1 MFRPPNWLFI
11 FLFALTTK
19 VVAQPVYERNTAEVN
34 QYLAR
39 MAQKGLI
46 VWEDNIQPL
55 RMDIIAAALDSL
67 QTRAST
73 LSEVEKKELNFYQN
87 FYKSVSN
94 KYQLGYKN
102 EDFSFKLFPVITGQL
117 HSSDSIQYFKRSI
130 GINLYGAISKR
141 WGYQLSFQDIT
152 EKGNLLDTSKQSI
165 EAALETGYVK
175 NSLFNNKSI
184 NYTEIRARL
193 SYAFKKGMISVGQDY
208 LTWGYGQGGKLVLS
222 DKAPTYPYLRL
233 DLQLLPWLRFHYSH
247 AWLKSDI
254 PDTAKSYTIPDSIY
268 GGVREVVVQKFM
280 AQHSLDIRLMKGL
293 NLMLGESMLYTDR
306 LNLGYFIPVMFFKA
320 FDNYSGNNSITRGSN
335 GQFFLQLSSRNQL
348 PNTHFY
354 TTLFIDEIKISKV
367 FNEQER
373 RNHLGYTIGANVTD
387 LGLPYLTL
395 GAEYTRIRPFV
406 YRNFLPA
413 QNYTTANF
421 ALGDW
426 MGANADRVVLFANYT
441 PIPRLK
447 LQLKYQFVRIGEEGT
462 LEQQYLQQP
471 QPKFLFG
478 ERKQWNDLL
487 FKASYEAIPRLTTQL
502 YLRSLNG
509 NLQFNSRLSYGL

>member
-1 MFRPPNWLFI
+1 MFRLPQLLLI
-11 FLFALTTK
+11 FLFALTMQ
-19 VVAQPVYERNTAEVN
+19 VAAQPVYERHTAEVN

-55 RMDIIAAALDSL
+55 RMDLITATLDSL
-67 QTRAST
+67 QARASK
-73 LSEVEKKELNFYQN
+73 LSAVEKKELSFYQN
-87 FYKSVSN
+87 FYHSVSN

-102 EDFSFKLFPVITGQL
+102 EDFSFKLLPVITGQL
-117 HSSDSIQYFKRSI
+117 HNSDSIKYFKRSI
-130 GINLYGAISKR
+130 GINLYGTISKR

-152 EKGNLLDTSKQSI
+152 EKGALLDTSKQSI
-165 EAALETGYVK
+165 EAAMETGYVK

-184 NYTEIRARL
+184 NYTEIRAHL

-208 LTWGYGQGGKLVLS
+208 LTWGYGQGGRLVLS

-233 DLQLLPWLRFHYSH
+233 DLQLTSWLRFNYSH

-254 PDTAKSYTIPDSIY
+254 PDSSKSYTIPNSVN
-268 GGVREVVVQKFM
+268 GGIREVMVQKFL

-293 NLMLGESMLYTDR
+293 NFMLGESMLYTDR

-320 FDNYSGNNSITRGSN
+320 FDNYSGNNSITRGAN
-335 GQFFLQLSSRNQL
+335 GQFFFQMSSRNQL
-348 PNTHFY
+348 PNTHLY

-367 FNEQER
+367 FNSKER
-373 RNHLGYTIGANVTD
+373 RNQLGYTMGANITD

-413 QNYTTANF
+413 QNYTTASF
-421 ALGDW
+421 AMGDW
-426 MGANADRVVLFANYT
+426 MGANTDRLLLFANYT
-441 PIPRLK
+441 PRPRLK
-447 LQLKYQFVRIGEEGT
+447 LQLKYQHIRKGDEGT
-462 LEQQYLQQP
+462 LQQQYFQQP

-478 ERKQWNDLL
+478 QRRQWNDIL
-487 FKASYEAIPRLTTQL
+487 FKASYEAIPRLNTQL
-502 YLRSLNG
+502 FLRSLNG
-509 NLQFNSRLSYGL
+509 NLQFNAGLSYGL

>member
-1 MFRPPNWLFI
+1 MLRLSIWLFI
-11 FLFALTTK
+11 FLLALTTQ
-19 VVAQPVYERNTAEVN
+19 VAAQPVYERHTAEVN
-34 QYLAR
+34 QYLGR

-55 RMDIIAAALDSL
+55 RMDLITAALDSL
-67 QTRAST
+67 QACAST
-73 LSEVEKKELNFYQN
+73 LSTVEKKELSFYQN
-87 FYKSVSN
+87 FYQSVSN

-102 EDFSFKLFPVITGQL
+102 EDFSFKLFPVVTGQL

-152 EKGNLLDTSKQSI
+152 EKGALLDTSKQSI
-165 EAALETGYVK
+165 EAAMETGYVK

-184 NYTEIRARL
+184 NYTEIRAHL

-208 LTWGYGQGGKLVLS
+208 LTWGYGQGGRLVLS

-233 DLQLLPWLRFHYSH
+233 DLQLTSWLRFNYSH

-254 PDTAKSYTIPDSIY
+254 PDSSKSYTIPNSVN
-268 GGVREVVVQKFM
+268 GGIREVMVQKFL

-293 NLMLGESMLYTDR
+293 NFMLGESMLYTDR

-320 FDNYSGNNSITRGSN
+320 FDNYSGNNSITRGAN
-335 GQFFLQLSSRNQL
+335 GQFFFQMSSRNQL
-348 PNTHFY
+348 PNTHLY

-367 FNEQER
+367 FNSKER
-373 RNHLGYTIGANVTD
+373 RNQLGYTMGANITD

-413 QNYTTANF
+413 QNYTTASF
-421 ALGDW
+421 AMGDW
-426 MGANADRVVLFANYT
+426 MGANTDRLLLFANYT
-441 PIPRLK
+441 PRPRLK
-447 LQLKYQFVRIGEEGT
+447 LQLKYQHIRKGDEGT
-462 LEQQYLQQP
+462 LQQQYFQQP

-478 ERKQWNDLL
+478 QRRQWNDLL
-487 FKASYEAIPRLTTQL
+487 FKASYEAIPRLNTQL
-502 YLRSLNG
+502 FLRSLNG
-509 NLQFNSRLSYGL
+509 NLQFNAGLSYGL

>member
-1 MFRPPNWLFI
+1 MVRLFNSLLI
-11 FLFALTTK
+11 ILLALTLQ
-19 VVAQPVYERNTAEVN
+19 VAAQPVYERHTAEVN

-46 VWEDNIQPL
+46 FWEDNIQPL

-67 QTRAST
+67 QARAPK
-73 LSEVEKKELNFYQN
+73 LSGVEKSELSFYQN
-87 FYKSVSN
+87 FYRSVSN

-102 EDFSFKLFPVITGQL
+102 EDFSFKLFPVIAGQL

-130 GINLYGAISKR
+130 GINLYGTISKR

-152 EKGNLLDTSKQSI
+152 EKGSLIDTAKKSI
-165 EAALETGYVK
+165 AASMETGFVK
-175 NSLFNNKSI
+175 NSLFNNKSN
-184 NYTEIRARL
+184 NYTEIRANL
-193 SYAFKKGMISVGQDY
+193 TYAFKKGMLSIGQDY

-222 DKAPTYPYLRL
+222 DKTPTYPYLRL
-233 DLQLLPWLRFHYSH
+233 DLQLTPWLRFNYSH

-254 PDTAKSYTIPDSIY
+254 PDSSKSYTIPNSIY
-268 GGVREVVVQKFM
+268 GGIREVMVQKFL

-320 FDNYSGNNSITRGSN
+320 FDNYSGNNSITRGAN
-335 GQFFLQLSSRNQL
+335 GQFFFQLSSRNQL
-348 PNTHFY
+348 PNTHLY
-354 TTLFIDEIKISKV
+354 STLFIDEIKISKV
-367 FNEQER
+367 FNEVER
-373 RNHLGYTIGANVTD
+373 RNHLGYTIGANITD

-413 QNYTTANF
+413 QNYTSASF

-426 MGANADRVVLFANYT
+426 MGANADRLLLFANYT

-447 LQLKYQFVRIGEEGT
+447 LQLKYQLVRKGEEGT

-487 FKASYEAIPRLTTQL
+487 FKATYEAIPRLNTQVF
-502 YLRSLNG
+502 LRSLNG
-509 NLQFNSRLSYGL
+509 NLQLNAGLSYGL

>member
-1 MFRPPNWLFI
+1 MLRLSIWLFI
-11 FLFALTTK
+11 FLLALTTQ
-19 VVAQPVYERNTAEVN
+19 VAAQPVYERHTAEVN
-34 QYLAR
+34 QYLGR

-55 RMDIIAAALDSL
+55 RMDLITAALDSL
-67 QTRAST
+67 QACAST
-73 LSEVEKKELNFYQN
+73 LSTVEKKELSFYQN
-87 FYKSVSN
+87 FYQSVSN

-102 EDFSFKLFPVITGQL
+102 EDFSFKLFPVVTGQL

-152 EKGNLLDTSKQSI
+152 EKGALLDTSKQSI

-184 NYTEIRARL
+184 NYTEIRAHL

-208 LTWGYGQGGKLVLS
+208 LTWGYGQGGRLVLS
-222 DKAPTYPYLRL
+222 DKAPTNPYLRL
-233 DLQLLPWLRFHYSH
+233 DLQLTPWLRFNYSH

-254 PDTAKSYTIPDSIY
+254 PDSSKSYTIPNSIY
-268 GGVREVVVQKFM
+268 GGIREVMVQKFL

-320 FDNYSGNNSITRGSN
+320 FDNYSGNNSITRGAN
-335 GQFFLQLSSRNQL
+335 GQFFFQLSSRNQL
-348 PNTHFY
+348 PNTHLY
-354 TTLFIDEIKISKV
+354 STLFIDEIKISKV
-367 FNEQER
+367 FNSKER
-373 RNHLGYTIGANVTD
+373 RNQLGYTLGGNITD
-387 LGLPYLTL
+387 IGLPYLTV
-395 GAEYTRIRPFV
+395 GMEYTRVLPFV

-413 QNYTTANF
+413 QNYTSAGF

-426 MGANADRVVLFANYT
+426 MGANTDRLLLFANYT
-441 PIPRLK
+441 PRPRLK
-447 LQLKYQFVRIGEEGT
+447 LQLKYQHIRKGDEGT
-462 LEQQYLQQP
+462 LQQQYFQQP

-478 ERKQWNDLL
+478 QRRQWNDLL
-487 FKASYEAIPRLTTQL
+487 FKASYEVIPRLNTQV
-502 YLRSLNG
+502 YLRSLNS
-509 NLQFNSRLSYGL
+509 NLQLSAGLSYGL

>member
-55 RMDIIAAALDSL
+55 RMDIIAAALDYL

-184 NYTEIRARL
+184 NYTEIRAHL

-208 LTWGYGQGGKLVLS
+208 LTWGYGNEGRIVLS

-254 PDTAKSYTIPDSIY
+254 PDSAKSYTIADSIY
-268 GGVREVVVQKFM
+268 GGVREVMVQKFL

-320 FDNYSGNNSITRGSN
+320 FDNYSGNNNINRGSN
-335 GQFFLQLSSRNQL
+335 GQFFLQLSSRNQI
-348 PNTHFY
+348 PNTHLY

-373 RNHLGYTIGANVTD
+373 RNHLGYTIGANITD
-387 LGLPYLTL
+387 MGLPYLTL

-413 QNYTTANF
+413 QNYTSASF

-426 MGANADRVVLFANYT
+426 MGANADRIVLFANYT
-441 PIPRLK
+441 PLPRLK
-447 LQLKYQFVRIGEEGT
+447 LQLKYQFVRKGEEGT
-462 LEQQYLQQP
+462 LDQQYLQQP

-478 ERKQWNDLL
+478 ERKQWNDIL
-487 FKASYEAIPRLTTQL
+487 FKATYEAIPRLTTQL

-509 NLQFNSRLSYGL
+509 NLQLNAGLSYGL

>member
-1 MFRPPNWLFI
+1 MAVLYKQV
-11 FLFALTTK
+11 T
-19 VVAQPVYERNTAEVN
+19 AQPVFERNTAEVN

-39 MAQKGLI
+39 MAQKGLV
-46 VWEDNIQPL
+46 VWDDNIQPL
-55 RMDIIAAALDSL
+55 RMDLITAALDSL
-67 QTRAST
+67 QARAAK
-73 LSEVEKKELNFYQN
+73 LSSVEKKELSFYQN

-102 EDFSFKLFPVITGQL
+102 EDFSFKLFPVIAGL
-117 HSSDSIQYFKRSI
+117 LYSSDSISYFKRSI
-130 GINLYGAISKR
+130 GINVYGAISKR

-152 EKGNLLDTSKQSI
+152 EKGALLDTSKQSI

-184 NYTEIRARL
+184 NYTEIRAHL

-208 LTWGYGQGGKLVLS
+208 LTWGYGQGGKQVLS
-222 DKAPTYPYLRL
+222 DKAPTYPYIRL

-254 PDTAKSYTIPDSIY
+254 PDTAKSYTISDSIY
-268 GGVREVVVQKFM
+268 GGVREVMIQKFM

-320 FDNYSGNNSITRGSN
+320 FDNYIGNNSITRGSN
-335 GQFFLQLSSRNQL
+335 GQFFVQLSSRNQL
-348 PNTHFY
+348 PNSHLY

-367 FNEQER
+367 FNEKER
-373 RNHLGYTIGANVTD
+373 RNHVGYTIGANITD

-395 GAEYTRIRPFV
+395 GVEYTRIRPFV

-413 QNYTTANF
+413 QNYTSASF

-426 MGANADRVVLFANYT
+426 MGANADRLLLFANYT

-447 LQLKYQFVRIGEEGT
+447 LQLKYQFVRKGDEGT
-462 LEQQYLQQP
+462 LEQQYLRQP
-471 QPKFLFG
+471 QPQFLFG
-478 ERKQWNDLL
+478 QRKKWNDFL
-487 FKASYEAIPRLTTQL
+487 FKASYEAIPRLNTQVF
-502 YLRSLNG
+502 LRSLNG
-509 NLQFNSRLSYGL
+509 NPQINTGLSYGL

>member
-1 MFRPPNWLFI
+1 MLRLPYCLFI
-11 FLFALTTK
+11 FLLILTLQLA
-19 VVAQPVYERNTAEVN
+19 AQPVYERHTAEVN

-46 VWEDNIQPL
+46 TWDDNIQPL
-55 RMDIIAAALDSL
+55 RMDLIAAALDSL
-67 QTRAST
+67 QARASK
-73 LSEVEKKELNFYQN
+73 LSLVEKRELDFYQN
-87 FYKSVSN
+87 FYRSAKA

-102 EDFSFKLFPVITGQL
+102 EDFSFKLFPVISGQL
-117 HSSDSIQYFKRSI
+117 HSSDSISYFKRSI
-130 GINLYGAISKR
+130 GVNLYGSISKR

-152 EKGNLLDTSKQSI
+152 EKGSLLDTSKQSI
-165 EAALETGYVK
+165 EAAMETGYVK

-184 NYTEIRARL
+184 NYTEIRAHL

-208 LTWGYGQGGKLVLS
+208 LTWGYGNGGHVVLS

-254 PDTAKSYTIPDSIY
+254 PDSAKSYTIADSIY
-268 GGVREVVVQKFM
+268 GGVREVMVQKFL
-280 AQHSLDIRLMKGL
+280 AHHSLDIRLMKGL

-320 FDNYSGNNSITRGSN
+320 FDNYSGNNNINRGSN

-348 PNTHFY
+348 PNTHIY
-354 TTLFIDEIKISKV
+354 STLFIDEVKIAKV
-367 FNEQER
+367 FYEQER
-373 RNHLGYTIGANVTD
+373 RNHIGYTIGANTTD

-413 QNYTTANF
+413 QNYTSASF

-426 MGANADRVVLFANYT
+426 MGANADRIVLFANYT
-441 PIPRLK
+441 PIARLK
-447 LQLKYQFVRIGEEGT
+447 LQMKYQFVRKGEEGT

-478 ERKQWNDLL
+478 QRKLRNDLL

-509 NLQFNSRLSYGL
+509 NLHLNAGLSYGL

>member
-19 VVAQPVYERNTAEVN
+19 VVAQPVYERHTAEVN

-55 RMDIIAAALDSL
+55 RMDLITAALDSL
-67 QTRAST
+67 QARAAK
-73 LSEVEKKELNFYQN
+73 LSSVEKKELSFYQN

-94 KYQLGYKN
+94 KYQLGYKT

-117 HSSDSIQYFKRSI
+117 HSSDSIQYIKRSI
-130 GINLYGAISKR
+130 GVNLYGAISKR

-152 EKGNLLDTSKQSI
+152 EKGSLLDTSKQSI
-165 EAALETGYVK
+165 EAAMETGYVK

-184 NYTEIRARL
+184 NYTEIRAHL

-208 LTWGYGQGGKLVLS
+208 LTCSYGQGGKLVLS

-254 PDTAKSYTIPDSIY
+254 SDTAKSYTIPDPIY
-268 GGVREVVVQKFM
+268 GEVREVMVQKFL
-280 AQHSLDIRLMKGL
+280 AKHSLDIRLMKGL
-293 NLMLGESMLYTDR
+293 NFMLGESMLYTDR

-320 FDNYSGNNSITRGSN
+320 FDNYSGNNNINRGSN

-348 PNTHFY
+348 PNTHLY
-354 TTLFIDEIKISKV
+354 TTLFIDEIKIAKF

-373 RNHLGYTIGANVTD
+373 RNHLGYTIGANIAD

-413 QNYTTANF
+413 QNYTSASF

-426 MGANADRVVLFANYT
+426 MGANADRIALFANYT
-441 PIPRLK
+441 PLPRLK
-447 LQLKYQFVRIGEEGT
+447 LQLKYQFVRKGEEGT
-462 LEQQYLQQP
+462 LEEQYLQQP

-478 ERKQWNDLL
+478 ERKQWSDLL
-487 FKASYEAIPRLTTQL
+487 FKASYEAIPRLATQL

-509 NLQFNSRLSYGL
+509 NLQFNAGLNYGL

>member
-1 MFRPPNWLFI
+1 MSRFPILLLI
-11 FLFALTTK
+11 FSFALITQ
-19 VVAQPVYERNTAEVN
+19 VVAQPVYERHKAEVN

-46 VWEDNIQPL
+46 VWDDNIQPL
-55 RMDIIAAALDSL
+55 RMDIITAALDSL
-67 QTRAST
+67 QARVSK
-73 LSEVEKKELNFYQN
+73 LSSIEKKELCFYQN
-87 FYKSVSN
+87 FYQSVSN
-94 KYQLGYKN
+94 KYQLGYKK
-102 EDFSFKLFPVITGQL
+102 EDFFFKLFPIITGVL

-130 GINLYGAISKR
+130 GINVYGSISKR

-152 EKGNLLDTSKQSI
+152 EKGALLDTSKQSI
-165 EAALETGYVK
+165 EAAMETGYVK

-184 NYTEIRARL
+184 NYTEIRAHL

-222 DKAPTYPYLRL
+222 EKAPTYPYLRL

-254 PDTAKSYTIPDSIY
+254 PDSSKSYTIADSIY
-268 GGVREVVVQKFM
+268 GGVREVMVQKFL
-280 AQHSLDIRLMKGL
+280 AQHTLDIRLMKGL

-320 FDNYSGNNSITRGSN
+320 FDNYSGNNNINRGSN

-373 RNHLGYTIGANVTD
+373 RNHLGYTVGANITD

-413 QNYTTANF
+413 QNYNSASF

-426 MGANADRVVLFANYT
+426 MGANADRIVFFANYT
-441 PIPRLK
+441 PLPLLK
-447 LQLKYQFVRIGEEGT
+447 LQLKYQFVRKGEEGT

-478 ERKQWNDLL
+478 ERKQWKDLL
-487 FKASYEAIPRLTTQL
+487 FRASYEAIPRLNTQVF
-502 YLRSLNG
+502 LRSLNG
-509 NLQFNSRLSYGL
+509 NLQFNAGLSYGL

>member
-1 MFRPPNWLFI
+1 MLRLPNWLLI
-11 FLFALTTK
+11 FLFAIKTQ
-19 VVAQPVYERNTAEVN
+19 VAAQPVYERHTAEVN
-34 QYLAR
+34 QYLGR

-55 RMDIIAAALDSL
+55 RMDIITAALDSL
-67 QTRAST
+67 QARAST
-73 LSEVEKKELNFYQN
+73 LSTVEKKELSFYQN
-87 FYKSVSN
+87 FYQSVSK

-102 EDFSFKLFPVITGQL
+102 EDFTFKLFPVVTGQL

-130 GINLYGAISKR
+130 GINLYGTISKR

-152 EKGNLLDTSKQSI
+152 EKGALLDTSKQSI
-165 EAALETGYVK
+165 EAAMETGYVK

-184 NYTEIRARL
+184 NYTEIRAHL

-208 LTWGYGQGGKLVLS
+208 LTWGYGQGGRLVLS

-233 DLQLLPWLRFHYSH
+233 DLQLTSWLRFNYSH

-254 PDTAKSYTIPDSIY
+254 PDSSKSYTIPNSVN
-268 GGVREVVVQKFM
+268 GGIREVMVQKFL

-320 FDNYSGNNSITRGSN
+320 FDNYSGNNSITRGAN
-335 GQFFLQLSSRNQL
+335 GQFFFQLSSRNQIS
-348 PNTHFY
+348 NTHLY

-367 FNEQER
+367 FNSKER
-373 RNHLGYTIGANVTD
+373 RNQLGYTLGGNITD
-387 LGLPYLTL
+387 IGLPYLTV
-395 GAEYTRIRPFV
+395 GMEYTRVLPFV

-413 QNYTTANF
+413 QNYSSASF
-421 ALGDW
+421 AMGDW
-426 MGANADRVVLFANYT
+426 MGANADRLLLFANYT
-441 PIPRLK
+441 PRPRLK
-447 LQLKYQFVRIGEEGT
+447 LQLKYQHIRKGDEGT
-462 LEQQYLQQP
+462 LQQQYFQQP

-478 ERKQWNDLL
+478 QRRQWNDLL
-487 FKASYEAIPRLTTQL
+487 FKASYEAIPRLNTQL
-502 YLRSLNG
+502 FLRSLNG
-509 NLQFNSRLSYGL
+509 NLQFNAGLSYGL